1 MAGRCVVQ
9 VKSLRR
15 GDFCG
20 VLDRDC
26 CGGLRWGLLCFD
38 VVAAIRVGDLNLA
51 LPSAE
56 LARADCVELPES
68 DVALIRRV
76 LIGIRDCEFRFDVLA
91 ELEVE
96 GGSRGGER
104 LVPYTLNVG
113 GPEGPLVKSLLV
125 RRCMFRGNSGI
136 AFSVLISSKVGVAPR
151 YQAVGDEGDIS
162 GRPRS

>member
-1 MAGRCVVQ
+1 MVEL
-9 VKSLRR
+9 KSLRR

-20 VLDRDC
+20 VLDLDC
-26 CGGLRWGLLCFD
+26 CGGLRAGLLCLD
-38 VVAAIRVGDLNLA
+38 ADAAIRVGDLNLA

-68 DVALIRRV
+68 DVALILRV
-76 LIGIRDCEFRFDVLA
+76 LIGIRDWEFRFEVLA

-104 LVPYTLNVG
+104 LVPYILNVG
-113 GPEGPLVKSLLV
+113 GPEGAPVKSLLV
-125 RRCMFRGNSGI
+125 RRCILGGNSGI
-136 AFSVLISSKVGVAPR
+136 ALSVLISSNVGVAPK
-151 YQAVGDEGDIS
+151 YQAEGDGGDTS